1 MTAIQDPIDQQ
12 LLNLIQQD
20 FPVDPRPYKILGD
33 TLGISESDALQRVN
47 LLREAGIIRRLGG
60 VFDSRK
66 LGYVS
71 TLCAVSVPDHLV
83 PQAAALIN
91 PLPGVTHHYQR
102 DHTYNLWFTL
112 IAPSDEKLSETLGQ
126 LEKNLQT
133 QADGGPLLN
142 LPACQTFK
150 IKVQFQL

>member
-1 MTAIQDPIDQQ
+1 MNPLHDPVDQQ

-20 FPVDPRPYKILGD
+20 FPVAPRPYQVLGD
-33 TLGISESDALQRVN
+33 ALGISESEAFQRVN
-47 LLREAGIIRRLGG
+47 RLRETGVIRRLGG
-60 VFDSRK
+60 VFDSRQ

-71 TLCAVSVPDHLV
+71 TLCAVSVPDHLI

-112 IAPSDEKLSETLGQ
+112 IAPSDEQLSKILDQ
-126 LEKNLQT
+126 LEKDLQIK
-133 QADGGPLLN
+133 ADAGPLLN

-150 IKVQFQL
+150 IKVQFHL

>member
-1 MTAIQDPIDQQ
+1 MNPLHDPIDQQ

-20 FPVDPRPYKILGD
+20 FPVAPRPYQVLGD
-33 TLGISESDALQRVN
+33 ALGISESEAFQRVN
-47 LLREAGIIRRLGG
+47 RLRETGVIRRLGG
-60 VFDSRK
+60 VFDSRQ

-71 TLCAVSVPDHLV
+71 TLCAVSVPDHLI

-112 IAPSDEKLSETLGQ
+112 IAPSDEQLSKILDQ
-126 LEKNLQT
+126 LEKDLQIK
-133 QADGGPLLN
+133 ADAGPLLN

-150 IKVQFQL
+150 IKVQFHL

>member
-1 MTAIQDPIDQQ
+1 MNPLHDPVDQQ

-20 FPVDPRPYKILGD
+20 FPVAPRPYQVLGD
-33 TLGISESDALQRVN
+33 ALGISESEAFQRVN
-47 LLREAGIIRRLGG
+47 RLRETGVIRRLGG
-60 VFDSRK
+60 VFDSRQ

-71 TLCAVSVPDHLV
+71 TLCAVSVPDHLI

-112 IAPSDEKLSETLGQ
+112 IAPSAAHLASTLEQ
-126 LEKNLQT
+126 LEKDLQS
-133 QADGGPLLN
+133 QAAGGPLLN

>member
-1 MTAIQDPIDQQ
+1 MNAIQDPIDQQ
-12 LLNLIQQD
+12 LLNLIQRD
-20 FPVDPRPYKILGD
+20 FPVASRPYQVLGD
-33 TLGISESDALQRVN
+33 ALGISESQAFQRVN
-47 LLREAGIIRRLGG
+47 RLRETGVIRRLGG

-71 TLCAVSVPDHLV
+71 TLCAVSVPDHLI

-102 DHTYNLWFTL
+102 DHAYNLWFTL
-112 IAPSDEKLSETLGQ
+112 IAPSDAKLSETLEQ
-126 LEKNLQT
+126 LEKDLRV
-133 QADGGPLLN
+133 QADAGSLLN